1 MSLIVPSGKME
12 VKKSEA
18 LLKARYQLGELA
30 IKLVSII
37 YSNVKRSDEVGKDYQ
52 IRVAD
57 IAKLFNKNYGEMYNL
72 LKNAVDELLENSIRI
87 EDKENK
93 KWVAFNWISDALY
106 ENGVISFTIS
116 KRLKPFILDLQEKF
130 LKYKLENIL
139 NLRGVYVI
147 RLYEILKDLLELNRR
162 YGNKAEKIIEVN
174 KLREIL
180 EIPKSYQYSSHIK
193 KLILEKAQQQF
204 KEHTDIIFDYQEI
217 KTGRKVTHLKFFIK
231 ENKKNIQTDN
241 RIQDNYFKSRKAFV
255 ALLRKKYSGNQK
267 FFGYKTIDG
276 VNYWLGLDNEG
287 LAYGWN
293 ENGIKDFN
301 AVESARLYELW
312 LKIAQNS
319 SLYQEL
325 VSEGVDL
332 KDIFENNKT
341 LFNELNEDIIRLKN
355 EGII

>member
-231 ENKKNIQTDN
+231 ENKKNIQTEN
-241 RIQDNYFKSRKAFV
+241 RIQDKYFSNRKAFV
-255 ALLRKKYSGNQK
+255 VLLRKKYSGNQK
-267 FFGYKTIDG
+267 FFGYKTINNQ
-276 VNYWLGLDNEG
+276 NYWLGLDSEG
-287 LAYGWN
+287 LIYGWN
-293 ENGIKDFN
+293 EKEIKDFN
-301 AVESARLYELW
+301 ALESARLYDLW

-319 SLYQEL
+319 VLYQEL
-325 VSEGVDL
+325 VTDGVCL
-332 KDIFENNKT
+332 RDISQKNRE
-341 LFNELNEDIIRLKN
+341 LFNELNEDIIRLKE